1 MTTVAVGATRA
12 LVLRINPLAQLSVGL
27 FSLLGSFWIDSLPV
41 AAAALGAYVLAAL
54 VLLPGWRYPLVC
66 LAFTSIAALTIVYST
81 WRLGGRDLEIAV
93 TAGLRIVVLAWP
105 GSVMAGYVDPSRLA
119 DYLAQTLRMP
129 ARLIAAFAAALQRF
143 TGFGLAWQQMERVRR
158 VRGFGAGRSP
168 VANGRHVANMSFAL
182 LVQAMRG
189 ATSASIAMDARGF
202 ADAQG
207 RTWALPAPWVR
218 ADVVAIVVAAL
229 LGAVPVLARLV

>member
-1 MTTVAVGATRA
+1 MTGAGARTA
-12 LVLRINPLAQLSVGL
+12 VLRINPLAQMTVGL

-41 AAAALGAYVLAAL
+41 AVTALVAYLLAAVL
-54 VLLPGWRYPLVC
+54 LLPGWRYPALC
-66 LAFTSIAALTIVYST
+66 LGFTAIAAVTIVYST
-81 WRLGGRDLEIAV
+81 WRLGGHDLEEAF

-119 DYLAQTLRMP
+119 DYLAQTLHLP
-129 ARLIAAFAAALQRF
+129 ARLVAAFAAALQKF

-168 VANGRHVANMSFAL
+168 VSNARHAANMSFAL

-202 ADAQG
+202 ATAQD

-218 ADVVAIVVAAL
+218 IDVIAIAIAAL
-229 LGAVPVLARLV
+229 LGLVPTVARLLA